1 MTAGLYPDP
10 SADASASLSPRRAA
24 PTRPLVVIGVL
35 VVVLLV
41 GLASLSIAGAS
52 HSWTPD
58 PARRPLAPPL
68 AGPRL
73 SASGPSGGEVSLA
86 EFRGQP
92 VVVNFWASWCP
103 PCRAE
108 ARDLERVSQAYR
120 DRGVVFL
127 GIDIQDTEDEARR
140 FLREY
145 DVTYPNLL
153 DVTNALAVGYGV
165 NGIPSTYFVDRDG
178 RVAGS
183 RTGPLDARQ
192 LVAQVEE
199 LLR

>member
-1 MTAGLYPDP
+1 MTAGLHSD
-10 SADASASLSPRRAA
+10 SGTSLATHRPAA
-24 PTRPLVVIGVL
+24 TRPLTVIGLV

-41 GLASLSIAGAS
+41 GLAYLSIAGGS
-52 HSWTPD
+52 RSWTPD
-58 PARRPLAPPL
+58 PARRPVAPPL

-73 SASGPSGGEVSLA
+73 SGSGPSDGEVSLA

-108 ARDLERVSQAYR
+108 ARELERVWQAYR

-127 GIDIQDTEDEARR
+127 GVDLQDTEDEARR

-145 DVTYPNLL
+145 AVTYPNLR
-153 DVTNALAVGYGV
+153 DETNALAVGYGV
-165 NGIPSTYFVDRDG
+165 NGIPATFFIDRDG

-183 RTGPLDARQ
+183 RTGPLDERR
-192 LVAQVEE
+192 LVAQIEE

>member
-1 MTAGLYPDP
+1 MTAGVHSDP
-10 SADASASLSPRRAA
+10 SADSIASPAPRRAA
-24 PTRPLVVIGVL
+24 PTRPLVVIGAL
-35 VVVLLV
+35 IVVLLL
-41 GLASLSIAGAS
+41 GLAYLSVAGAS
-52 HSWTPD
+52 QSWTPD
-58 PARRPLAPPL
+58 PARRPQAPPL

-73 SASGPSGGEVSLA
+73 SASGTSGGEVSLA
-86 EFRGQP
+86 EYRGQP

-127 GIDIQDTEDEARR
+127 GVDIQDTEDEARR

-145 DVTYPNLL
+145 DVTYPNVR
-153 DVTNALAVGYGV
+153 DVTNALAVSYGV

-183 RTGPLDARQ
+183 RTGPLDERR
-192 LVAQVEE
+192 LVAQIEE